1 MKDKY
6 DSQDEEYFFDFLPE
20 EVFTSLSEDERRH
33 YREYRRYH
41 RFLFKSNEKIEIYK
55 REVERLKTLI
65 KEEKVKQKGGVRI
78 EKGEEVESDGWEYK
92 MKFHYDHVS
101 RLDKLLRMK
110 VSVEVRNRSSRSY
123 KIKTGKVERDML
135 ERVGVTY
142 KGVPLKKNIYL
153 YGRVDS
159 SSGQYRLQF
168 YFGPE
173 QSVREKLIPIHGNE
187 ILEENINGLRWKL
200 GQLMSQFTRYN
211 VFHKGWESLLD
222 ESLNLDYV
230 MDWVSQ
236 VKKDGIDIK
245 KWG

>member
-6 DSQDEEYFFDFLPE
+6 DSQDEEYFFDYLPD
-20 EVFTSLSEDERRH
+20 EVFHTLSEDERRH

-41 RFLFKSNEKIEIYK
+41 HLLFKSNQKIDKYKKEI
-55 REVERLKTLI
+55 VQLKTLI
-65 KEEKVKQKGGVRI
+65 KEERKKQMGGVRI
-78 EKGEEVESDGWEYK
+78 EKGEEVESDGWSYK
-92 MKFHYDHVS
+92 LKFHYDHVS
-101 RLDKLLRMK
+101 HLDKLLRMK
-110 VSVEVRNRSSRSY
+110 VTVEVRNRSSKSY
-123 KIKTGKVERDML
+123 KIKTGQIGRDRL

-153 YGRVDS
+153 YGKVDS
-159 SSGQYRLQF
+159 SSGQYRLLF

-173 QSVREKLIPIHGNE
+173 QTVREKLIPIYGYE
-187 ILEENINGLRWKL
+187 IIEENINGLRWKL

-211 VFHKGWESLLD
+211 VFFQGWESLLD

-230 MDWVSQ
+230 LDWVSQ
-236 VKKDGIDIK
+236 VKKDGLDIK